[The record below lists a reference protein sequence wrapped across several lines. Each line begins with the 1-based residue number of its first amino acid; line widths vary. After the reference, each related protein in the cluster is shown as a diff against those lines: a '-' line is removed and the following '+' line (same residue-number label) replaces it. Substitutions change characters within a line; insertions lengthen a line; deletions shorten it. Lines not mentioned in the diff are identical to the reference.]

1 MPISRQQFTGVGLLL
16 LLLIIV
22 GLAIVFPPN
31 EYVPAAK
38 WGAALESAGVLGAA
52 LFFLASL
59 LATSVGLPRQLVA
72 FIGGLAYGLIGG
84 LLLSL
89 AAALCGCALTA
100 TVSRRYF
107 ATLIQT
113 RFPRPIATL
122 NRSLH
127 LPPSGTCRHGG
138 HQGPGMAYF
147 FSIIRNRNRVI
158 ILPSLFCDKV
168 IATTLPTHRTDL
180 SPMSNFKKTSTLAT
194 ATSLLM
200 ALALQPA
207 SALEGG
213 WQIGVNAGVSRLSPD
228 TDDSDFTLDEEQ
240 STAASI
246 YLGRDFT
253 STISAEIALSTLGE
267 AGLSQDASIEYQAVS
282 VGATA
287 YVFGESET
295 FNRADGLSG
304 YLRLGLSAIQNES
317 DIELDKSD
325 NTSIWLGVGVQ
336 YPLSERWGLRAELT
350 SYDGDAQAL
359 LAGVYWRTGGK
370 AAARSTS
377 ISASAPTVQSA
388 PTAQASAPAVIE
400 PRSAPIC
407 PAASQILDA
416 NDCAL
421 LNGVVTGLDFE
432 IRTAQLTSSGTAS
445 LDQIAATL
453 NKYADVVV
461 EVQVHTEDVG
471 NAELE
476 SQLATRRVH

>member
-1 MPISRQQFTGVGLLL
+1 MQ
-16 LLLIIV
+16 
-22 GLAIVFPPN
+22 
-31 EYVPAAK
+31 
-38 WGAALESAGVLGAA
+38 
-52 LFFLASL
+52 
-59 LATSVGLPRQLVA
+59 
-72 FIGGLAYGLIGG
+72 
-84 LLLSL
+84 
-89 AAALCGCALTA
+89 
-100 TVSRRYF
+100 TVICI
-107 ATLIQT
+107 T
-113 RFPRPIATL
+113 
-122 NRSLH
+122 LH

-476 SQLATRRVH
+476 SQLATRRVRAIARYLVQQGVPVSQLRAKAFGARQPVASNSTAAGRLENNRVELQISD